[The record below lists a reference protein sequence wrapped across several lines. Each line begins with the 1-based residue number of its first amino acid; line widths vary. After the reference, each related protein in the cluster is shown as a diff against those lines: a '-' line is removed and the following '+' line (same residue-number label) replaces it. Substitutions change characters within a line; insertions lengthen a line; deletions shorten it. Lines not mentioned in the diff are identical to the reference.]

1 MARFFKKRSLVCENQ
16 GSIHGGYKF
25 ALVGIEPEVKVNE
38 KLIRHLAAKME
49 EPVRATGAGNEK
61 LEVLADHLMQEPE
74 DFDEIRLP
82 GSVRADEDVERL
94 QIQGLV
100 PDRFEAG
107 YPNTVEAVHGIRS
120 LASRP
125 SCGGGA
131 GRVILEY

>member
-1 MARFFKKRSLVCENQ
+1 MINLPILESRPDVMGDRCPSPLPHFLRETALAIPVPQGEFIGSAMARFFKKRSLVCENQ

-74 DFDEIRLP
+74 DFDEIR
-82 GSVRADEDVERL
+82 
-94 QIQGLV
+94 I
-100 PDRFEAG
+100 
-107 YPNTVEAVHGIRS
+107 T
-120 LASRP
+120 
-125 SCGGGA
+125 
-131 GRVILEY
+131 